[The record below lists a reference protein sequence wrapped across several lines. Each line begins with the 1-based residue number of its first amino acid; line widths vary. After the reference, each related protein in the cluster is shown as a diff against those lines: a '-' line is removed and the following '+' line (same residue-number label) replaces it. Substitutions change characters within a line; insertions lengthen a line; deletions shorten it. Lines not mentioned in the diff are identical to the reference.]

1 MKVLLTNDDGIYAK
15 GLRALIDVLSTDH
28 DVYVVAPAVEQSA
41 KSHSITMHH
50 PIMVN
55 EIDMYENVK
64 VAYAIGG
71 TPADCVKIAV
81 EELLKVKPDIVIS
94 GINDGPNLGNDIIY
108 SGTVAAAVEGSFYGI
123 NSVAVSLCGRRN
135 DDFVAAA
142 QFIANHI
149 ESFASMTLPSET
161 AINVNVPQ
169 LSLSEIKG
177 TKVTSVGVRKYAN
190 TFEHRHTPRGEAYY
204 WLAGE
209 PMEAAQNGDS
219 DIKAVREGYVSVTPI
234 RFDFSFK
241 GLNEEL
247 ELIINK
253 SV

>member
-15 GLRALIDVLSTDH
+15 GLRTLIEKLAGDH
-28 DVYVVAPAVEQSA
+28 EVYVVAPSVEQSA

-55 EIDMYENVK
+55 EIDLYDNVK
-64 VAYAIGG
+64 AAYAIGG
-71 TPADCVKIAV
+71 TPADCVKIAI
-81 EELLKVKPDIVIS
+81 EELLTEKPDIVIS

-108 SGTVAAAVEGSFYGI
+108 SGTVAAAVEGSFYDV

-135 DDFVAAA
+135 ADFNAAA
-142 QFIANHI
+142 EFIAENI
-149 ESFASMTLPSET
+149 GSFSEMEMPVDT
-161 AINVNVPQ
+161 AINVNVPNIP
-169 LSLSEIKG
+169 SSEIKG
-177 TKVTSVGVRKYAN
+177 TKVTAVGIRKYAN
-190 TFEHRHTPRGEAYY
+190 TFDHRHTPRGEVYY

-219 DIKAVREGYVSVTPI
+219 DIKAVREGYISVTPI

-241 GLNEEL
+241 AMNKDL
-247 ELIINK
+247 EDIFNK
-253 SV
+253 

>member
-15 GLRALIDVLSTDH
+15 GLRALINKLSADH
-28 DVYVVAPAVEQSA
+28 EVYVVAPAHEQSA

-55 EIDMYENVK
+55 EIDLYENVEA
-64 VAYAIGG
+64 AYAIGG
-71 TPADCVKIAV
+71 TPADCVKIAI
-81 EELLKVKPDIVIS
+81 EELLKITPDLVIS

-108 SGTVAAAVEGSFYGI
+108 SGTVAAAVEGSFYNV
-123 NSVAVSLCGRRN
+123 NSIAVSLNGRRN
-135 DDFVAAA
+135 SEFDVAAD
-142 QFIANHI
+142 FIAEHL
-149 ESFASMTLPSET
+149 EGFASMELPLDT
-161 AINVNVPQ
+161 AININVPNC
-169 LSLSEIKG
+169 SAEEIKG
-177 TKVTSVGVRKYAN
+177 TKVTSIGVRKYAN

-209 PMEAAQNGDS
+209 PMEAQQNGDS

-241 GLNEEL
+241 ALNSDLEE
-247 ELIINK
+247 IIK
-253 SV
+253 K

>member
-15 GLRALIDVLSTDH
+15 GLRTLIERLSQDH
-28 DVYVVAPAVEQSA
+28 EIYVVAPAHEQSA

-50 PIMVN
+50 PIMVS
-55 EIDMYENVK
+55 EIDLYDSVK

-71 TPADCVKIAV
+71 TPADCVKIAI
-81 EELLKVKPDIVIS
+81 EELLDITPDIVIS

-108 SGTVAAAVEGSFYGI
+108 SGTVAAAVEGSFYEI
-123 NSVAVSLCGRRN
+123 NSIAVSLAGRRN
-135 DDFVAAA
+135 DSFGAAADFVAE
-142 QFIANHI
+142 HL
-149 ESFASMTLPSET
+149 EGFASMKLPVDT
-161 AINVNVPQ
+161 AININVPQ
-169 LSLSEIKG
+169 LSSEEIKG
-177 TKVTSVGVRKYAN
+177 TKVTSVGIRKYAN

-209 PMEAAQNGDS
+209 PMEAEQNGDS

-241 GLNEEL
+241 ALNSDL
-247 ELIINK
+247 EDIINK
-253 SV
+253 